1 MAEKRYYWLKLQRD
15 FFKRHD
21 IKIVETMPNGKDYVL
36 FYLKLLLESLDHDG
50 QLRFS
55 DTIPYSEPM
64 LATITDTNIDVVRSA
79 MKLFIE
85 LRMIEVLSDSTIFMN
100 EVCKMLGS
108 ESWGAKR
115 VRDFREK
122 GQRTLQCNTDVTNS
136 NAHETPCNLELESE
150 KELELELESESTC
163 FEKFWNAYPR
173 KVGKGAAEQSFKK
186 YRPDD
191 ELLKTILAAI
201 ENQKRS
207 EQWQKDNGKYIPN
220 PATWINQKR
229 WEDECQIYVLQKRA
243 VTFDIAEYEASG
255 VFDNMDIPRR

>member
-21 IKIVETMPNGKDYVL
+21 IKIIEAMPNGKDYVL

-55 DTIPYSEPM
+55 DTIPYSESM
-64 LATITDTNIDVVRSA
+64 LSTITDTNIDVVRSA

-85 LRMIEVLSDSTIFMN
+85 LKMIEVLSDSTIFMS

-108 ESWGAKR
+108 EGWGAKR

-122 GQRTLQCNTDVTNS
+122 EQRLLQCNTDVTNG
-136 NAHETPCNLELESE
+136 NALETPCNVELE
-150 KELELELESESTC
+150 KELELEIELEIESESTC

-173 KVGKGAAEQSFKK
+173 KVGKSAAEQAFKK
-186 YRPDD
+186 CQPAKNC
-191 ELLKTILAAI
+191 LKPFWHQSKSKS
-201 ENQKRS
+201 NRN
-207 EQWQKDNGKYIPN
+207 NGKRIRESTFQTQPHGL
-220 PATWINQKR
+220 IKR
-229 WEDECQIYVLQKRA
+229 GGKMRVRYTYCL
-243 VTFDIAEYEASG
+243 
-255 VFDNMDIPRR
+255 